1 MATKSVIALLHKKG
15 KGAGRRRGNGQPHV
29 VDPDDPANTYRKGP
43 LPAWLREKVVAAG
56 YDPAD
61 KAHREAFKSDFL
73 TRVG

>member
-15 KGAGRRRGNGQPHV
+15 KGAGRRRGNGQPHF

-43 LPAWLREKVVAAG
+43 LPAWLREKMVAAG